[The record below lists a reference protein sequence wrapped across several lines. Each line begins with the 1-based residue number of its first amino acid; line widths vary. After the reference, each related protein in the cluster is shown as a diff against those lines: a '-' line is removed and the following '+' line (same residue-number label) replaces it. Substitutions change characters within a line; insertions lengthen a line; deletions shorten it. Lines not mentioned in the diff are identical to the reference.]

1 LVFSAYLPTRVDR
14 PFYRAMQESQFLT
27 FLTRATRALCYKGKV
42 RVIRAMVSKLEQ
54 APSTW
59 CFAII
64 GRRARQVS
72 RRTAL
77 KISRSR
83 WHIENTAFNQWV
95 QHWNFA
101 HVFRHTAN
109 ALMAV
114 LLLWMLAFNLLQLFI
129 YRRLKRPRRP
139 KDPTD
144 TIRHIV
150 EIMLR
155 EIATLPEPLPWKALL
170 DSS

>member
-1 LVFSAYLPTRVDR
+1 MILFST
-14 PFYRAMQESQFLT
+14 QESKDG
-27 FLTRATRALCYKGKV
+27 TRW
-42 RVIRAMVSKLEQ
+42 SKPEQ

-59 CFAII
+59 CFAMI
-64 GRRARQVS
+64 GKRARAVS

-83 WHIENTAFNQWV
+83 WHIENTAFHQWV
-95 QHWNFA
+95 RRWNLS

-114 LLLWMLAFNLLQLFI
+114 LLLWTLAFDLLQLFI

-139 KDPTD
+139 QDGTD

-155 EIATLPEPLPWKALL
+155 EVATLPEPVPWRALL